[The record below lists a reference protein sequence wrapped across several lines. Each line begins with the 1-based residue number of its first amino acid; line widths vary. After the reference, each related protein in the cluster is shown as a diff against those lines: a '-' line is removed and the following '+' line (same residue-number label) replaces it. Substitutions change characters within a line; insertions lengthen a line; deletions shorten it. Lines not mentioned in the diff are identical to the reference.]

1 MAVEDP
7 GQSLDLF
14 LHIADDVAGDG
25 TGRSGKGHG
34 YLYFAFVTDLYFID
48 QAKVE
53 DVDRDL
59 WIEDGAERT
68 LDVISKRSY
77 ILTHDSTDFTWYARA
92 YNLICLIID
101 SRPLDRVGERWLLR
115 PMASTK

>member
-59 WIEDGAERT
+59 GIEDGAEGR
-68 LDVISKRSY
+68 LDVVAKGSY
-77 ILTHDSTDFTWYARA
+77 VLTHDSTDFTWYASA
-92 YNLICLIID
+92 YNFICFNICK
-101 SRPLDRVGERWLLR
+101 RPL
-115 PMASTK
+115 